1 MKVAIPFF
9 HLTIQIVDKLMC
21 TGYVFGISQLGY
33 STGNKLL
40 FHLWVEKLLHLLYF
54 TNLPLSKHPV

>member
-1 MKVAIPFF
+1 
-9 HLTIQIVDKLMC
+9 
-21 TGYVFGISQLGY
+21 
-33 STGNKLL
+33 LL